1 MKLILLPG
9 ALGHAVQF
17 ENLIKELQT
26 YNINALAI
34 DLPGHGL
41 NPYSPEA
48 MSVPLMA
55 QALLHKFDE
64 LEIKE
69 AVTVFGH
76 SLGGYIGLYLCKY
89 FPEKIN
95 GLFTL
100 GTKWHWTEEISKKET
115 SMLNPEKMEEKIPKY
130 VEHLKSIHKQDWKT
144 LVNSIAFLMNDLGQ
158 NQYLEPENLKEIN
171 NPVRVGLGDRDA
183 MVSIDETVNV
193 YRALQNGQLQI
204 FPNTPHP
211 FEKLDTKKLA
221 MEIKEFSG
229 VNL

>member
-9 ALGHAVQF
+9 ALGHAAQF
-17 ENLIKELQT
+17 KNLITELEFYT
-26 YNINALAI
+26 INALAI

-48 MSVPLMA
+48 ISVPRMA
-55 QALLHKFDE
+55 EALLHKFDE

-69 AVTVFGH
+69 PVTIFGH

-130 VEHLKSIHKQDWKT
+130 VEHLNSIHKQEWKT
-144 LVNSIAFLMNDLGQ
+144 VVNSIAFLMNDLVQ

-183 MVSIDETVNV
+183 MVTIDETVNV

-211 FEKLDTKKLA
+211 FEKSDTKKLA

-229 VNL
+229 VNI